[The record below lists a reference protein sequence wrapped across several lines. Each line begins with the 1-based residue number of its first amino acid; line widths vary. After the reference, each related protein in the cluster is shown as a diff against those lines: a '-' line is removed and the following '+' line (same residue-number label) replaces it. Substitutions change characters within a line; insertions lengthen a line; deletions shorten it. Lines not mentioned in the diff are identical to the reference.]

1 MNSSDSAIMAVV
13 LLMTSLGCLYFS
25 MEACIL
31 VLSLGV
37 IIGFLSI
44 IGHIRTQE
52 HLREMARQKE
62 QFEQLVANGGQPPS
76 GKPGDEPSGTEAK
89 IGFKPNATKKE

>member
-1 MNSSDSAIMAVV
+1 
-13 LLMTSLGCLYFS
+13 
-25 MEACIL
+25 
-31 VLSLGV
+31 
-37 IIGFLSI
+37 
-44 IGHIRTQE
+44 
-52 HLREMARQKE
+52 MARQKE